1 MQSVKHYNSKASSRA
16 FTLVELMVTLGF
28 LSFALL
34 GVTSLQIYALRQVQV
49 SADITIASNL
59 VNSTVEELWLTDFD
73 SIADTAAVY
82 YRQNGAVL
90 TESDPSVEKFAVTV
104 TLETDNGNSKDI
116 KVSATWKTHPGAASV
131 KTVETYTRIFQ
142 RP

>member
-1 MQSVKHYNSKASSRA
+1 LQVLKHFNSRASGLA

-34 GVTSLQIYALRQVQV
+34 GVTSLQIYAMRQMQS

-59 VNSTVEELWLTDFD
+59 VSATVEELWLTDFD
-73 SIADTAAVY
+73 SVTDVAAVY
-82 YRQNGAVL
+82 YRQNGAAMTDTDTSL
-90 TESDPSVEKFAVTV
+90 EKFAVTV
-104 TLETDNGNSKDI
+104 SLETDNGSSKDI
-116 KVSATWKTHPGAASV
+116 KVTATWKSHPGASSE
-131 KTVETYTRIFQ
+131 KTVETYTRIFE

>member
-1 MQSVKHYNSKASSRA
+1 MQVFEHHKSRLHCSA

-34 GVTSLQIYALRQVQV
+34 GVTSLQIYAMRMVQT

-59 VNSTVEELWLTDFD
+59 ISATVEELWLTDFD
-73 SIADTAAVY
+73 SVTDVAAVY
-82 YRQNGAVL
+82 YRQNGAAV
-90 TESDPSVEKFAVTV
+90 TESDASSQKFAVTV
-104 TLETDNGNSKDI
+104 SLETDNGNSKDI
-116 KVSATWKTHPGAASV
+116 KVTATWKSHPGASAE
-131 KTVETYTRIFQ
+131 KNVETYTRIFN